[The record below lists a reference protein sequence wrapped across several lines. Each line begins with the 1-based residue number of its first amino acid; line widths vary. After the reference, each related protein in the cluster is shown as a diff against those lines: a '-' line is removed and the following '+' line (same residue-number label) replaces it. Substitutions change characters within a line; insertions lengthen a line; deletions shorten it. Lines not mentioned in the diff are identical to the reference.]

1 MLAAKSRSGH
11 ATPTKTTCA
20 AATSIEQRQVAPVAG
35 TAKSVDRE
43 FAGGRHV
50 RAEFETQAQ
59 SAPIQPAPFDGPRGD
74 ATLCDEHASFQPAQM
89 REIPSLVQ
97 RGIRAG
103 LIGATQR
110 VIWTVA
116 DNGWIYEGRQ
126 TNADTSEF
134 HGYPVRESEP
144 IAELV
149 YQRFVAWVDE
159 HGDSSARH
167 AAMSCRQ
174 RYGFH

>member
-1 MLAAKSRSGH
+1 MPRPPRRRALPRRQSNNDKRRLLPEPPSQL
-11 ATPTKTTCA
+11 
-20 AATSIEQRQVAPVAG
+20 IESLLEAVTYAPSSKHKRNPHLYG
-35 TAKSVDRE
+35 L
-43 FAGGRHV
+43 
-50 RAEFETQAQ
+50 
-59 SAPIQPAPFDGPRGD
+59 PPFDGPRGD

-103 LIGATQR
+103 LLGATQR

>member
-1 MLAAKSRSGH
+1 
-11 ATPTKTTCA
+11 
-20 AATSIEQRQVAPVAG
+20 
-35 TAKSVDRE
+35 
-43 FAGGRHV
+43 
-50 RAEFETQAQ
+50 
-59 SAPIQPAPFDGPRGD
+59 
-74 ATLCDEHASFQPAQM
+74 M

-116 DNGWIYEGRQ
+116 DNGWIYEGRK
-126 TNADTSEF
+126 TNADRSEF